1 MWYIYIYM
9 WYIHVI
15 YTCEIMFI
23 YVIYIHVTLP
33 GVSLH
38 FQISLFYN
46 VLHLCSF
53 NDSSSLRWTWPM
65 RRESMQSWLPRPHS
79 MTTWRRPRRF
89 MGFRTFIAQAGDSL
103 SLPQHIYN
111 MLWEYIRIWKKTLLV
126 FRSMLLLFIICV
138 IGSML
143 CIICVIGS
151 IIIAIPVRT
160 YLYIYI
166 CF

>member
-1 MWYIYIYM
+1 MVSNYPKGDWNCGFVHTHTLKWNIMRFIILHFFKYTCDI
-9 WYIHVI
+9 YIHVI

-111 MLWEYIRIWKKTLLV
+111 MLWEYIRIWKKH
-126 FRSMLLLFIICV
+126 
-138 IGSML
+138 
-143 CIICVIGS
+143 
-151 IIIAIPVRT
+151 
-160 YLYIYI
+160 Y
-166 CF
+166 

>member
-1 MWYIYIYM
+1 MWYIYKFIYM

-15 YTCEIMFI
+15 YTCDI
-23 YVIYIHVTLP
+23 YMWYIHVIYTCDIYMWNNVNKYNIYIHVTLP

-46 VLHLCSF
+46 ILHLCSF

-103 SLPQHIYN
+103 SLPQHIPSESGPFIDG
-111 MLWEYIRIWKKTLLV
+111 LPIRNGDLPW
-126 FRSMLLLFIICV
+126 
-138 IGSML
+138 L
-143 CIICVIGS
+143 C
-151 IIIAIPVRT
+151 
-160 YLYIYI
+160 
-166 CF
+166 